1 MTIRHM
7 IQKDSNFIIVAFYP
21 KENAIDHYGFIN
33 KEIAYS
39 CKDDTNSV
47 VGIWHVKPKNQKI

>member
-1 MTIRHM
+1 M

-47 VGIWHVKPKNQKI
+47 VGIWHVKPKNQKKI